1 MRQLAIPAR
10 RVLLVSLAE
19 CFVCSEHLGPLAD
32 VLQAHEQSDGTGQQR
47 ALLQIFVLQ
56 SVLRCSGVM
65 LRKCHL
71 NAHGPFI
78 EKSLHA
84 CMHLPET
91 HHGRWH
97 WTHFPL
103 ACTQP
108 CHKLVVQF
116 TSHVCMVQ
124 HGSARVKAS
133 LHERETPM
141 WPNQHVYQ
149 GTCFQNRP
157 RCCTL
162 CTISLRPPFADS
174 RSTITSVG
182 SVNNP
187 IRRSRE
193 SAFSTLT
200 SNTFEIA
207 LQVLNRINIT
217 LLTISPEYLS
227 SGSTEWARVLSV
239 LLWSSCLLTC

>member
-47 ALLQIFVLQ
+47 ALLQIYVLQ

-71 NAHGPFI
+71 NAHRPFI

-103 ACTQP
+103 ACTQ
-108 CHKLVVQF
+108 
-116 TSHVCMVQ
+116 
-124 HGSARVKAS
+124 
-133 LHERETPM
+133 
-141 WPNQHVYQ
+141 
-149 GTCFQNRP
+149 QNRARAP
-157 RCCTL
+157 ERSPKSWSLIRPMFAWL
-162 CTISLRPPFADS
+162 CTGLH
-174 RSTITSVG
+174 V
-182 SVNNP
+182 
-187 IRRSRE
+187 
-193 SAFSTLT
+193 
-200 SNTFEIA
+200 
-207 LQVLNRINIT
+207 
-217 LLTISPEYLS
+217 
-227 SGSTEWARVLSV
+227 
-239 LLWSSCLLTC
+239 